1 MCTDDGLEDLE
12 SEDDLLL
19 TTDRLELAPPRH
31 EDAETIAAVVND
43 RRIAEMAMSIPYPY
57 GVEDAHRWIEEKG
70 AGKHPALGK
79 FLIWT
84 QPDGNGARHLVG
96 ACGVVEIME
105 EKEIHIG
112 YWIGV
117 PFWGKGFATEA
128 AHRIIDHV
136 FESTDLT
143 EINAACRVT
152 NPASRR
158 VIEKCG
164 FQFRANGIIYSLGA
178 AGIVSVER
186 FVLERPVWAALKAW

>member
-19 TTDRLELAPPRH
+19 TTDRLVLTPPRH
-31 EDAETIAAVVND
+31 EDAEAIAAVVND

-57 GVEDAHRWIEEKG
+57 GIEDAHRWIEERG
-70 AGKHPALGK
+70 APKHPALGK
-79 FLIWT
+79 YLMWT
-84 QPDGNGARHLVG
+84 KGARKLVG
-96 ACGVVEIME
+96 ACGIVEIPE
-105 EKEIHIG
+105 ERETHIG

-128 AHRIIDHV
+128 AHRIIDHA
-136 FESTDLT
+136 FTATDMT
-143 EINAACRVT
+143 EISAACRVT

-164 FQFRANGIIYSLGA
+164 FQFRANGIIYSVGA

-186 FVLERPVWAALKAW
+186 FVLERSVWAALKAW